1 MILKWKKIIESSP
14 FKTLGAQLKN
24 INGDHGTIVINYD
37 LFYDKLGRWDFEVL
51 ETDLLLRSNKSAK

>member
-1 MILKWKKIIESSP
+1 VEKIIESSP
-14 FKTLGAQLKN
+14 FKTLGDIVAQLKN